1 MRINDQFDERIVV
14 HSSEEPWLP
23 SPMAGVSRR
32 PLDRVGGEVARA
44 TTIVKYE
51 PGSHFSAHVHT
62 GGEEFVVLD
71 GVFQDEHGDFPVGS
85 YIRNP
90 PESKH
95 TPGSKSGCIIFVKLW
110 QFDLA
115 DRTHVRLRTDHMAP
129 VAHKDF
135 DGVGVTPLY
144 IDESEEVSLF
154 TMAPNARIELDVAGG
169 AELLVIDGEVKESGD
184 TLIKQ
189 SWLRVPK
196 AGRIEAVA
204 GPEGAKC
211 WMKTGHLSLVEAQ
224 IERVQSA

>member
-1 MRINDQFDERIVV
+1 MRINDQFDERVV
-14 HSSEEPWLP
+14 VNSSEEPWLS

-51 PGSHFSAHVHT
+51 PGSHFSPHVHT

-95 TPGSKSGCIIFVKLW
+95 TPSSEPGCIIFVKLW

-129 VAHKDF
+129 VAHKYF

-144 IDESEEVSLF
+144 VDENEEVSLF
-154 TMAPNARIELDVAGG
+154 TMAPNARIEFDAAGG

-196 AGRIEAVA
+196 VGRIEAAA
-204 GPEGAKC
+204 GPKGAKC
-211 WMKTGHLSLVEAQ
+211 WVKTGHLSLVEAQ
-224 IERVQSA
+224 IKRVQSA